1 MQYKLALPALAAL
14 TLIGGAT
21 PVAASP
27 DDVLSPLFAAD
38 QGDTRGAILIEDG
51 KVIAKR
57 YAPGYSDANRFI
69 SWSTAKTMTAMLVG
83 ELVSD
88 GKLQLD
94 APAPITEWQ
103 TPGDPRAA
111 ITLRQLLQMSS
122 GLKHTEVGEPV
133 EASDTNQVLFA
144 SGTNTMAARAI
155 GQPLEAKPGEKFEYS
170 SLTTIILSEIVARTL
185 TTSRD
190 AMTRAKAYR
199 DFAFERLYTPAGAAG
214 VVLEFDGAGTQIGG
228 SLIHL
233 SLPDF
238 ARVGGLLLDGKGAD
252 GSEVIAPDWLAFM
265 KTPSPPNPDY
275 GGQTWLNRFAAD
287 GKGPAIASM
296 NGHLGQYVLT
306 FRGMGRDGKPHAY
319 VLIRVGNT
327 REDRLDGVENAAGR
341 IAAGLVPGKDK
352 IAQTLADVATSCG
365 FEAGVLSRG
374 PDGKLQFQPSRTASY
389 LQVVCA
395 VTRLKALPPELG
407 TSPIGFVSRPPE
419 L

>member
-1 MQYKLALPALAAL
+1 MQRKLALPALAAL
-14 TLIGGAT
+14 TLIGSAA
-21 PVAASP
+21 PVTASP
-27 DDVLSPLFAAD
+27 DDLLAPLFAAD

-57 YAPGYSDANRFI
+57 YAPGYSDSNRFI

-94 APAPITEWQ
+94 APAPIAEWRK
-103 TPGDPRAA
+103 PGDPRAA

-122 GLKHTEVGEPV
+122 GLKHTEVGKPI

-144 SGTNTMAARAI
+144 SGTNNMAARAI
-155 GQPLEAKPGEKFEYS
+155 SQPLEARPGEKFEYS

-185 TTSRD
+185 TDSRD
-190 AMTRAKAYR
+190 PKVRAKAYR
-199 DFAFERLYTPAGAAG
+199 DFAFERLYTPTGAAG

-238 ARVGGLLLDGKGAD
+238 ARVGALLLDGKGAD
-252 GSEVIAPDWLAFM
+252 GAQVIEPDWLAFM
-265 KTPSPPNPDY
+265 KTPSPKKAIY

-306 FRGMGRDGKPHAY
+306 FRGTGRDGKPHAY

-327 REDRLDGVENAAGR
+327 REDRLDVVEHAMGK
-341 IAAGLVPGKDK
+341 IAAGLVPSNDK
-352 IAQTLADVATSCG
+352 ITQTLADVATSCG
-365 FEAGVLSRG
+365 FETTVIKRD
-374 PDGKLQFQPSRTASY
+374 PDGQLHFQPSPTTPY
-389 LQVVCA
+389 LQAMCA
-395 VTRLKALPPELG
+395 VTRLRALPADIG
-407 TSPIGFVSRPPE
+407 VVPIAYVGQSVP